1 MRKKKKKKK
10 RKKRKK
16 KKKNAACWGA
26 ERASAGQRCARQ
38 PGGKLV
44 QKLQPGRG
52 TGVQEAGG
60 WAAECATERGKTEGP
75 GEVKRVI

>member
-1 MRKKKKKKK
+1 MRKKKREKK
-10 RKKRKK
+10 
-16 KKKNAACWGA
+16 CSVLGSG
-26 ERASAGQRCARQ
+26 EGLAGRRCARQ

-60 WAAECATERGKTEGP
+60 WAAECAKERGKAEGP

>member
-1 MRKKKKKKK
+1 MRAREKERERER
-10 RKKRKK
+10 RKKRMQRV
-16 KKKNAACWGA
+16 G
-26 ERASAGQRCARQ
+26 ERREPRRCARQ

-60 WAAECATERGKTEGP
+60 WAAEYAEEKGKARGLER
-75 GEVKRVI
+75 